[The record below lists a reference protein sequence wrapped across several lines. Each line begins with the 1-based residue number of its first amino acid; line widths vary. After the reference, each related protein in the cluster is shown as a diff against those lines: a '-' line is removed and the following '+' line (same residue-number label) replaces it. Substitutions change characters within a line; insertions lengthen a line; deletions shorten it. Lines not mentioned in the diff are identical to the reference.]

1 MPNIIQWGD
10 VTGSVINGWTSDAV
24 NCHNGYLLRE
34 VVGYAKITNALQT
47 NIPIF
52 IPSGAQT
59 ATEQVSRPD
68 RRLILP
74 AGAIVTRI
82 GLRLPKVTNTDIT
95 QYGEL
100 AKKATLIG
108 TTGEFVKVGA
118 DGVFTATA
126 PSIASVANAYPLNGT
141 ASAQRIAGQADVA
154 LSGLVT
160 IGAATPM
167 SVLVSNAAN
176 AAAGTGIRASAGVG
190 LAIVQICYLEIKPVT
205 CYEEM
210 GYQSIQKG
218 N

>member
-1 MPNIIQWGD
+1 MPNIVEWGD
-10 VTGSVINGWTSDAV
+10 VTGPVINGWTNDAV
-24 NCHNGYLLRE
+24 NQHNGYLLRE
-34 VVGYAKITNALQT
+34 VIGYAKITNALQT

-59 ATEQVSRPD
+59 ATEQIARPD

-74 AGAIVTRI
+74 TGAIVTRI
-82 GLRLPKVTNTDIT
+82 GLRLPKATNSDIT

-118 DGVFTATA
+118 DGVFTAAA
-126 PSIASVANAYPLNGT
+126 PAIAAATSSYPLNGT

-167 SVLVSNAAN
+167 SLLVSNAAN
-176 AAAGTGIRASAGVG
+176 AAAGAGIRTSAGVG
-190 LAIVQICYLEIKPVT
+190 LAIVQICYLELQPVT

-210 GYQSIQKG
+210 GYQSVQKG